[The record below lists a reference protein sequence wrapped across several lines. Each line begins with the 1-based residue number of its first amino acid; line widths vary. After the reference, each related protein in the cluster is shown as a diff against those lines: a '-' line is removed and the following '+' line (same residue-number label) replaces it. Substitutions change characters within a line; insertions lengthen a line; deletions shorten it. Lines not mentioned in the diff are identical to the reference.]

1 MTRGIVADVLL
12 ALAVLTV
19 AASATGLLVMPSAYA
34 RLHVIAPSSVVAPV
48 LVWLAIFVREGLDS
62 STGQML
68 IALVFMLAASPFL
81 AHATIR
87 AIRVREQGDWR
98 QQAHA
103 QQADAQAA
111 DAQPAEDRSREHA
124 KEPR

>member
-1 MTRGIVADVLL
+1 MTRDIVADVLL
-12 ALAVLTV
+12 ALAVITV
-19 AASATGLLVMPSAYA
+19 AASAAGLLVMPGAYA

-68 IALVFMLAASPFL
+68 IAVLFMLAASPFL

-98 QQAHA
+98 QP
-103 QQADAQAA
+103 A
-111 DAQPAEDRSREHA
+111 DAQPADAQPAGDRSREHA